1 MLMGD
6 EIRVKYRN
14 NVVFSSQIDDYY
26 TIVKGLRGI
35 IMSTEN
41 VTQFLELLRAIEENK
56 ILLPDFQR

>member
-41 VTQFLELLRAIEENK
+41 VTQFVELNCCLINLINK
-56 ILLPDFQR
+56 VELMIW